1 MMEDFKAT
9 EKVMPDRVIIYT
21 QLLKK
26 NTSEDIEIGNCKLIV
41 FDDHWVISGWYVKK
55 EFQNQGFG
63 NELLKRSF
71 QYSIDQNYNPS
82 KIDYIW
88 DGTNRYV
95 YDWIV
100 ENFDAVCDCPIAVRK
115 NAFDDD
121 WNSHIYHLNRD
132 MLFEYFG
139 LKVI

>member
-82 KIDYIW
+82 KIDFF
-88 DGTNRYV
+88 V
-95 YDWIV
+95 SSKLKIV
-100 ENFDAVCDCPIAVRK
+100 GACPASVT
-115 NAFDDD
+115 
-121 WNSHIYHLNRD
+121 
-132 MLFEYFG
+132 
-139 LKVI
+139 